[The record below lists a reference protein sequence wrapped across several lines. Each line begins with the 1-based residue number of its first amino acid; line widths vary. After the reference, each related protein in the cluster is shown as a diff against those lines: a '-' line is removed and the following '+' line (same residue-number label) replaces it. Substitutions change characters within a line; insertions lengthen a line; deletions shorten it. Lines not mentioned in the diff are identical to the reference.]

1 MDLRQRVLEYCKRK
15 NIAVSRFEKEC
26 NLANGYFNQVK
37 KRPSLDKIES
47 ISRAFPDLNTDWL
60 LTGEGEMLRQN
71 IQQAGDNATQVQG
84 TNNHV
89 SSPRVLLNILDRWEG
104 ALLRLRESGNV
115 GGITTAVQLRDVLL
129 GMAEGKE
136 AKGDPGNLFLARF
149 TAYTESRTAPGTKR
163 IYKETIRRLR

>member
-71 IQQAGDNATQVQG
+71 IQQAGDNSTQVQG

-89 SSPRVLLNILDRWEG
+89 SSPRVLEMAMTEIAEQRKLVAKSQEQIDRLIT
-104 ALLRLRESGNV
+104 LLEKTR
-115 GGITTAVQLRDVLL
+115 
-129 GMAEGKE
+129 
-136 AKGDPGNLFLARF
+136 
-149 TAYTESRTAPGTKR
+149 
-163 IYKETIRRLR
+163 